1 MTTYLKIIILF
12 SVILFTNCETILA
25 QNEQGNVVIM
35 NFSKFKFPDEV
46 SVPEFD
52 SLTYLYNVN
61 VFEKNEY
68 ILNYKVLRHWW
79 GNNTKDFIVIYEVK
93 DWEDVI
99 KASTR
104 NNVLFEEYW
113 DTPEDRKLFQEAY
126 DKYFTVKH
134 PDEIYHEVN
143 YDIEKITPLKE
154 ASEK

>member
-61 VFEKNEY
+61 VFERNEY

-104 NNVLFEEYW
+104 NNELFEEYW
-113 DTPEDRKLFQEAY
+113 NTPEDRKLFQ
-126 DKYFTVKH
+126 
-134 PDEIYHEVN
+134 
-143 YDIEKITPLKE
+143 
-154 ASEK
+154 

>member
-1 MTTYLKIIILF
+1 MLKFIKNWLSF
-12 SVILFTNCETILA
+12 SVILFFTCQAVIA
-25 QNEQGNVVIM
+25 QSEQGNVVIM

-61 VFEKNEY
+61 VFEKNEF
-68 ILNYKVLRHWW
+68 ILNYKVIRHWW

-93 DWEDVI
+93 NWEDVI

-104 NNVLFEEYW
+104 NNELFEKYW
-113 DTPEDRKLFQEAY
+113 ETPEARKLFRETY
-126 DKYFTVKH
+126 DKYFIVKH

-143 YDIEKITPLKE
+143 YDLKE
-154 ASEK
+154 IIPVKESSEK